1 MKDKFYVYALIDP
14 RDKEIFYIG
23 KGSGSRH
30 KSHLN
35 EKGKNI
41 SNFYKYLRI
50 QEIQKAK
57 LQVKIEILFP
67 YLYEKEALFLEKL
80 MIYKLGR
87 KCFKEGVLLNV
98 VPGGNWEPGDSVFY
112 DKELEEFDIDRL
124 DFVARERYLSINKI
138 SDFQYWK
145 ESLKTFKIFKYKKM
159 GRLIC
164 VDSLDCFFRNLS
176 SNNFELYEALKSENL
191 PINDVDFVYATEPLK
206 DIYVSPELPLPHYH
220 FFDSDFCRKFDVLNS
235 KGLDFETTFKKNDKV
250 RLKAKKE
257 GDTIILKSYY
267 KNGNKKSFRSINN
280 ITRYKELIDWNENG
294 ELLHERKNFIR
305 GPGDFTTYHKNGKIK
320 TSTCYR
326 DGNKLSESKTYYET
340 GVLEDWNQYFDSTR
354 RVIRIGYFESG
365 MVSFRYDNLDHPHTY
380 IKYNEK
386 GNVVEKYDNN
396 KGYVSYNKEE
406 LEERI
411 NTNRQSTFIDYHK
424 ILKPF
429 IPKNPSDE
437 ISEELFNQQ
446 QKEADEAWQ
455 VYMELKKMK

>member
-1 MKDKFYVYALIDP
+1 MKDKYYVYALIDP

-23 KGSGSRH
+23 KGSGNRL

-41 SNFYKYLRI
+41 SNIHKYLRI
-50 QEIQKAK
+50 QEIQNAE
-57 LQVKIEILFP
+57 LQVKIEVLFP

-80 MIYKLGR
+80 VIYKLGR

-98 VPGGNWEPGDSVFY
+98 VPGGNWKPGESVFY
-112 DKELEEFDIDRL
+112 DRELEEFDIDRL

-138 SDFQYWK
+138 SDFRYWK
-145 ESLKTFKIFKYKKM
+145 ESLKTFKIFKYNKM
-159 GRLIC
+159 GMLIS

-176 SNNFELYEALKSENL
+176 SNNFDLYEALKSEDF
-191 PINDVDFVYATEPLK
+191 PINDFEFLYATEPLK
-206 DIYVSPELPLPHYH
+206 DIYVSPELPLPYHH

-235 KGLDFETTFKKNDKV
+235 NGADFDTAFKKDGKV
-250 RLKAKKE
+250 RIKAKKE

-280 ITRYKELIDWNENG
+280 ITHFNELIDWNENG
-294 ELLHERKNFIR
+294 ELLQEHETFIG
-305 GPGDFTTYHKNGKIK
+305 GPGDSTTYHKNGKIK
-320 TSTCYR
+320 TSTSYH

-340 GVLEDWNQYFDSTR
+340 GVLKDWNQYFDSTR
-354 RVIRIGYFESG
+354 RVKRIGYFESG
-365 MVSFRYDNLDHPHTY
+365 KLSFRYDNLDHPFTY

-386 GNVVEKYDNN
+386 GNVVEKYDDN
-396 KGYVSYNKEE
+396 KGYVSYDNGEK
-406 LEERI
+406 EERI

-437 ISEELFNQQ
+437 IREKLFNQQ
-446 QKEADEAWQ
+446 QKEADEAWE
-455 VYMELKKMK
+455 VYMGSKKRK